1 MPRQWLNV
9 LAHPSTKDKAAL
21 LERLKY
27 SMTIADVHDLAEYQE
42 YENWVNFEEYQKH
55 KSQEKNNQG
64 Y

>member
-1 MPRQWLNV
+1 MPKQWINV
-9 LAHPSTKDKAAL
+9 LSHPSTKDKAAL

-42 YENWVNFEEYQKH
+42 YENWMNFEEYKKQ
-55 KSQEKNNQG
+55 KSQNNNMQS